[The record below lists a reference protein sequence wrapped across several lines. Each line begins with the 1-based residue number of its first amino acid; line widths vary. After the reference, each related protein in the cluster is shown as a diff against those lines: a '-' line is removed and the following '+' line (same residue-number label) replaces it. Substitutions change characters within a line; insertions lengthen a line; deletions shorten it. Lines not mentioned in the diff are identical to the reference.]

1 MLFRSRRYREVLDRD
16 RLVAV
21 DRYFRANE
29 PRHAALLHATVSPTV
44 ISGGQSFNVIPSEA
58 KATLDVRMLPDDDPA
73 AVLSAMTRVVADP
86 AVTVRWA
93 PRTLRPVAS
102 SALSTD
108 AFRAVEAQV
117 KKHYGVTTLP
127 SLGTGAT
134 DMAYID
140 RKSTRLNSSH

>member
-1 MLFRSRRYREVLDRD
+1 
-16 RLVAV
+16 
-21 DRYFRANE
+21 
-29 PRHAALLHATVSPTV
+29 
-44 ISGGQSFNVIPSEA
+44 
-58 KATLDVRMLPDDDPA
+58 MLPDDDPA

-134 DMAYID
+134 DMAYMRAKGMQCYGIGPATD
-140 RKSTRLNSSH
+140 DEDAERGFGLHGDQERIAETELQRFVRFQFDVVAALAGAP